1 MLQHIRERSSGLI
14 AYLILGAVIVT
25 MAFFGIDAYF
35 SPKVETYA
43 AKIEG
48 PAKFLIWGKQ
58 EREISQQQFRNRF
71 DQARFEER
79 TRLGDEFDSAAFESI
94 DTKRLVLEG
103 LVEEELLALVAE
115 REGIAIS
122 EVQVAEQLKA
132 MPEFQVNGA
141 YSADQYRLV
150 LAGQGLTH
158 GQFMARMRA
167 DMARRTLPSQIIAS
181 ALASETELDRFLRLN
196 QQTRDLLLI
205 DLPTPALPEAPPTE
219 EELRAWFDANAAM
232 YRSEEQV
239 AIEYVEIDGAT
250 LDVPQVADEQTL
262 RNRYEQLGSRYVT
275 APRRVA
281 SHILLTSP
289 ANADAAADAAVRDQA
304 AELAE
309 LARAPGADFAALA
322 REHSQDVGS
331 SADGGDLGQVDA
343 GVFDPAFEAA
353 LFALEEAGQTTEP
366 VRTPDGWHV
375 IQLRE
380 ITPGSER
387 PFEEVRA
394 EIEAEFLAEEAE
406 RRFSDLSGQLI
417 DRVYKDPT
425 ALAPAAEASGL
436 EVKRTG
442 LFGRGQA
449 GGIAAIPAVREA
461 AFDDRQRIERQVS
474 DIIEIGDNHVVV
486 LHVVEHVPEAALA
499 FEDVRERVLADLN
512 GDRLAKASQSQAE
525 ALLARAQA
533 GESLDE
539 LATEVGRTVAD
550 LAGVGRRGELPPQ
563 LLEEAFRLAPPEED
577 GRSFG
582 IAQLAPDRHVLIAVT
597 AVTDGEATALEP
609 EVREMLQEQFAQARG
624 LVEYQAYMKALRQH
638 YAVTVA
644 EDRL

>member
-94 DTKRLVLEG
+94 DTKRLVLDG

-122 EVQVAEQLKA
+122 EVQVADQLKA

-158 GQFMARMRA
+158 AQFMARMRA
-167 DMARRTLPSQIIAS
+167 DMARRTLPSQIISS
-181 ALASETELDRFLRLN
+181 ALASEAELDRFLRLN
-196 QQTRDLLLI
+196 QQTRNLLLI

-219 EELRAWFDANAAM
+219 EELRAWFDANTAM

-250 LDVPQVADEQTL
+250 LDVPLVADEQTL
-262 RNRYEQLGSRYVT
+262 RNRYEQLGSRYIT

-281 SHILLTSP
+281 SHILLMSP
-289 ANADAAADAAVRDQA
+289 ADADAVADAAVRDQA

-309 LARAPGADFAALA
+309 LARAPDADFAALA

-331 SADGGDLGQVDA
+331 SADGGDLGQIDA
-343 GVFDPAFEAA
+343 GVFDPAFETA

-406 RRFSDLSGQLI
+406 RRFSDLTGQLI

-442 LFGRGQA
+442 LFGRGRA
-449 GGIAAIPAVREA
+449 DGVAAIPAVREA
-461 AFDDRQRIERQVS
+461 AFSDRQRIERQVS

-512 GDRLAKASQSQAE
+512 GDRLAKASQAQAE

-550 LAGVGRRGELPPQ
+550 LADVGRRGQLPPQ
-563 LLEEAFRLAPPEED
+563 LLEEAFRLAPPEEG

-582 IAQLAPDRHVLIAVT
+582 IARLAPDRHVLIAVT
-597 AVTDGEATALEP
+597 AVTDGEAAALEP

-624 LVEYQAYMKALRQH
+624 LVEYQAYLKALRQH